1 MSCIVLSSP
10 DGNGSMSVLP
20 GRGEKQWE
28 WKAQNDSNVPNGA
41 LCVQPVPDVG
51 DGTDDAASNAHE
63 ALFVLDASSA
73 VSVSPQQLLA
83 GLRLPLFQGATAA
96 DMK

>member
-1 MSCIVLSSP
+1 MNCIVLSAP

-20 GRGEKQWE
+20 GRGDKQWQ
-28 WKAQNDSNVPNGA
+28 WRSQGDSSPPQGA
-41 LCVQPVPDVG
+41 LCVQPVLDVG
-51 DGTDDAASNAHE
+51 DDKDDSTAYE
-63 ALFVLDASSA
+63 ALFVLDAASA